1 MARIDDLP
9 TEILTKIL
17 LAALPTYW
25 FRSQPFS
32 ESLPISQ
39 VCSRWRAICLE
50 TPHIWRRISYT
61 QYRDED
67 NWRDEDVAALREY
80 LQRSAGATLSVT
92 MGDYRVSNDVDA
104 LRGGLPC
111 ISNLW
116 SVVFAESRR
125 WRVARFVLDEGVPIP
140 VPYDEP
146 LDVPELEEAG
156 VVCPVD
162 PDLAYPIEFYDTAF
176 RWFANAPKLRRLCI
190 GEPFLPSVVEVAWE
204 RLTHLNFGLS
214 AESLQEYVTEILPR
228 CTALEHL
235 EVSNVYE
242 MDWEE
247 GLPVVE
253 IPTLRALVLHDE
265 AVFLCCYLHVPH
277 LERLA
282 FNVDDN
288 GPQRSHRDAFL
299 MLARRHPLGE
309 LRYLYVNAQLRL
321 WSNVDAMLEHT
332 PGLTYL
338 HIADSSRWRPPPE
351 LPRICAIGRLQTLR
365 TLSLQLDVSGWNSL
379 GAATQLAAELALLPE
394 LEKFEMWNKRDDP
407 DYDTAFDEQWLKG
420 LLERGVVVEKRPW
433 FPHLPGNSD
442 TWESDE

>member
-9 TEILTKIL
+9 TEILIEIL

-25 FRSQPFS
+25 FRSRPFS
-32 ESLPISQ
+32 ERLHISQ
-39 VCSRWRAICLE
+39 VCSRWRAICLQ
-50 TPHIWRRISYT
+50 TPRIWRRISYT
-61 QYRDED
+61 QYRSED
-67 NWRDEDVAALREY
+67 GWRDEDVAALREY

-92 MGDYRVSNDVDA
+92 MGNYRVSGYVDA

-111 ISNLW
+111 ISDLW

-146 LDVPELEEAG
+146 IDIPELEEAG

-162 PDLAYPIEFYDTAF
+162 PDLAYPIEFYDLAF
-176 RWFANAPKLRRLCI
+176 RWFANAPKLRRLSI
-190 GEPFLPSVVEVAWE
+190 GEPFFASVVEVVWE
-204 RLTHLNFGLS
+204 RLTHLNLGLS
-214 AESLQEYVTEILPR
+214 SESLQEYVTEILPR

-235 EVSNVYE
+235 EISNVYV
-242 MDWEE
+242 DWEE
-247 GLPVVE
+247 GIPVVE

-265 AVFLCCYLHVPH
+265 AVFLCRYLHVPR

-282 FNVDDN
+282 VNVDHH
-288 GPQRSHRDAFL
+288 GPQKNHRDAFL
-299 MLARRHPLGE
+299 MLAQRHPLGE
-309 LRYLYVNAQLRL
+309 LRYLYINAQLRI

-351 LPRICAIGRLQTLR
+351 LPKICAIGRLRALR
-365 TLSLQLDVSGWNSL
+365 TLSLQLDVSGWNSSA
-379 GAATQLAAELALLPE
+379 AATQLAAELARLPE

-407 DYDTAFDEQWLKG
+407 DHDTAFDEQWLKG
-420 LLERGVVVEKRPW
+420 LRERGVAVEKRSW
-433 FPHLPGNSD
+433 YPHLPGDSGV
-442 TWESDE
+442 WESD

>member
-1 MARIDDLP
+1 MARIDELP

-25 FRSQPFS
+25 FRSRPFS

-104 LRGGLPC
+104 LRGGRPC
-111 ISNLW
+111 ISDLW

-162 PDLAYPIEFYDTAF
+162 PDLAYPIGFYDTAF
-176 RWFANAPKLRRLCI
+176 RWFANAPKLRLRRLCI
-190 GEPFLPSVVEVAWE
+190 GEPFFASVVEVAWE

-214 AESLQEYVTEILPR
+214 AEFLQEYVTEILPR

-235 EVSNVYE
+235 KVSYVYV

-265 AVFLCCYLHVPH
+265 AVLLCCCLHVPR

-282 FNVDDN
+282 LNV
-288 GPQRSHRDAFL
+288 GHHGRDAFL
-299 MLARRHPLGE
+299 VLARRHPLHE
-309 LRYLYVNAQLRL
+309 LRYLYINARLRD

-338 HIADSSRWRPPPE
+338 HIADSSRWRHPPG
-351 LPRICAIGRLQTLR
+351 LPRICAIGRLQALR
-365 TLSLQLDVSGWNSL
+365 TLSLQLDVSEWNSR
-379 GAATQLAAELALLPE
+379 GVATQLAAELAQLPR

-407 DYDTAFDEQWLKG
+407 DYDTAFDEQWLEG
-420 LLERGVVVEKRPW
+420 LRARGLVVEKRPW
-433 FPHLPGNSD
+433 YPHFPGDSGV
-442 TWESDE
+442 WESD